1 MRIKRRHFL
10 MGAGAVGALSTMPFP
25 LGGLRAASPD
35 NLTVMTWGGLWGDSL
50 VAGVDTPFT
59 ELTGI
64 PVVQDRSAPLERIT
78 RLSVGLDNQVFD
90 LVQLHDG
97 LFPLAKRRGV
107 LEEINYS
114 SANLTHAPDLYP
126 NFRHDHWI
134 GQIFSAVGIAYNADE
149 VSSPPTSW
157 ADLWRE
163 EFRGRIVIPNVS
175 HSIGTYIVAIGALA
189 DGRDPKDG
197 DAGFDRF
204 RDLMAL
210 DPIIANDTDSIM
222 SAFTTG
228 EAVIGLLY
236 KSQTFT
242 VQDRGVNIKWVY
254 PEEGAISI
262 SWGTGIAKN
271 TPNLDLAEKYLNLT
285 LEPEGQGHFTRAFNY
300 PGSNTKMLGFLDPA
314 LRERVQFS
322 EQEIAGLINLDHEFM
337 SDQRNDWMDRWNR
350 IVAGG

>member
-1 MRIKRRHFL
+1 MIRRREFL
-10 MGAGAVGALSTMPFP
+10 MGASALGALSAASFPFGP
-25 LGGLRAASPD
+25 ARAANPA
-35 NLTVMTWGGLWGDSL
+35 NMTVMTWGGLWGDSL
-50 VAGVDTPFT
+50 AAGVDTPFT
-59 ELTGI
+59 AQTGV
-64 PVVQDRSAPLERIT
+64 PVIQDRSAPLERIT
-78 RLSVGLDNQVFD
+78 KLSVNLDNQIFD

-97 LFPLAKRRGV
+97 LFPLAQRRGV
-107 LEEINYS
+107 LEEINYDS
-114 SANLTHAPDLYP
+114 PNLSHVGDLYP
-126 NFRHDHWI
+126 SFRHTHWI

-149 VSSPPTSW
+149 VKDPPKSW
-157 ADLWRE
+157 ADLWRP
-163 EFRGRIVIPNVS
+163 EFRGRIVIPDVS
-175 HSIGTYIVAIGALA
+175 HSIGTYIVAIGAIA
-189 DGRDPKDG
+189 DGKDPKDG
-197 DAGFDRF
+197 DAGLDRF

-210 DPIIANDTDSIM
+210 DPIIARDTDSIM
-222 SAFTTG
+222 SAFSTG

-242 VQDRGVNIKWVY
+242 VRDRGVNVEWVF

-300 PGSNTKMLGFLDPA
+300 PGSNAKMLGFLDPE
-314 LRERVQFS
+314 LRGRVEFS
-322 EQEIAGLINLDHEFM
+322 EEEIGRLINLDHEFM